1 MTEIESVFA
10 REILDSR
17 GQPTVE
23 VEVALAGGS
32 IGRAAVPSGASTGSR
47 EALELRDGDAKRYL
61 GKGVSRAVL
70 NVNETIA
77 PHVVGEDASDQAGVD
92 GILIELDGTPS
103 KKNLGANAVL
113 GVSLACARAAADAHL
128 LPFYRYLGGAGA
140 RTLPVPLMN
149 VINGGAHADNNLDI
163 QEFMIVPLGA
173 PSFREALRYGAEV
186 FHTLK
191 RLLHDKGLVTA
202 VGDEGGFAPNLKSN
216 AEALDLLVTAIEK
229 AGFRP
234 GADVAL
240 ALDVAA
246 SELYENGAYSL
257 DGRRGIDSAGM
268 IAYLKQLAER
278 YPVVSIEDGLAE
290 GDWGGWRRLTEEIGE
305 QTQLVGDDIFVTNPS
320 ILRRG
325 IDEGVSN
332 SILIKLNQ
340 IGTVTETLDAIA
352 MATRAGYTTV
362 ISHRSGETE
371 DTSIADLAVA
381 VNAGQIKTGS
391 LSRSDRVA
399 KYNQLLR
406 IEEQLAD
413 AALYPGASA
422 FRGAAAARLAGAAGA
437 RPGSGGSK
445 SPAGAAAGA

>member
-17 GQPTVE
+17 GHPTLE
-23 VEVALAGGS
+23 VDVSLSGGAV
-32 IGRAAVPSGASTGSR
+32 GRAAVPSGASTGSR
-47 EALELRDGDAKRYL
+47 EALELRDGDSKRYL
-61 GKGVSRAVL
+61 GKGVSRAVQ
-70 NVNETIA
+70 NVNEAIA
-77 PHVVGEDASDQAGVD
+77 PHVVGQDAADQAGID
-92 GILIELDGTPS
+92 SILIERDGTPT
-103 KKNLGANAVL
+103 KKNLGANAIL
-113 GVSLACARAAADAHL
+113 GVSLACARAAADAHQ

-163 QEFMIVPLGA
+163 QEFMIVPVGA
-173 PSFREALRYGAEV
+173 PTFREALRFGSEV

-191 RLLHDKGLVTA
+191 RLLHEKGLVTA

-216 AEALDLLVTAIEK
+216 AEALDFLMMAIQK
-229 AGFRP
+229 AGYRP
-234 GADVAL
+234 GNDVAL

-246 SELYENGAYSL
+246 SELFENGSYSL
-257 DGRRGIDSAGM
+257 DGKRGLDSGGM
-268 IAYLKQLAER
+268 IAYLKGLAAR
-278 YPVVSIEDGLAE
+278 YPIVSIEDGLAE
-290 GDWGGWRRLTEEIGE
+290 GDWEGWRRLTREMGGSV
-305 QTQLVGDDIFVTNPS
+305 QVVGDDVFVTNPE
-320 ILRRG
+320 ILKRG
-325 IDEGVSN
+325 IEEGVAN
-332 SILIKLNQ
+332 SILVKLNQ
-340 IGTVTETLDAIA
+340 IGTVSETLDAIE
-352 MATRAGYTTV
+352 MAKRAAYTTV

-413 AALYPGASA
+413 AARYPGPEA
-422 FRGAAAARLAGAAGA
+422 FRRAGSGAGAV
-437 RPGSGGSK
+437 
-445 SPAGAAAGA
+445 PAEA